1 LSVIFPLPGAAAT
14 CLAIARQNFR
24 GVIKDPDIVSR
35 VARGPK
41 GFTRRLFFDL
51 F

>member
-14 CLAIARQNFR
+14 SLAVGRQNFR
-24 GVIKDPDIVSR
+24 WRYLDPDIVSR
-35 VARGPK
+35 VARPK
-41 GFTRRLFFDL
+41 GFMRRLFFDL